1 MLYIERVKELRDD
14 SDLNQTQVA
23 QAIHVA
29 QTTYSDYEKG
39 KVRMPVECLIQL
51 AKFYDVDMNY
61 ILIFNVFSQRI
72 FPCVCLFHFNGISV
86 KNQDAQPI
94 LCRLSTK
101 R

>member
-14 SDLNQTQVA
+14 NDFNQTQVA

-61 ILIFNVFSQRI
+61 ITGVSDTRRS
-72 FPCVCLFHFNGISV
+72 FP
-86 KNQDAQPI
+86 
-94 LCRLSTK
+94 TK
-101 R
+101 